1 MKKRTILLA
10 IASTL
15 LTVSALTLSALM
27 LYGIFV
33 DFRSLGRAIFFQGV
47 FPVLFLLFILAAF
60 IVGIVMIVELY
71 RLEERIEKEKS
82 R

>member
-1 MKKRTILLA
+1 MKKRTVLLA
-10 IASTL
+10 IASVL

-27 LYGIFV
+27 LCGIFV
-33 DFRSLGRAIFFQGV
+33 DFRSLARAIFFQGV

-60 IVGIVMIVELY
+60 IVGILMMTDLY
-71 RLEERIEKEKS
+71 RSEERIEKEKS